1 MKTKQ
6 LKQEELVASIRRDF
20 IARQQARKSYE
31 AQWQLNLNFLMGN
44 QYSQIAPNGSVTT
57 ADKQYFWQEKEVFN
71 HIAPTIE
78 VRSAKIA
85 RLRPN
90 MAVLPASTDERDMQS
105 AKVSKDILNAVSNK
119 IALNDL
125 TKQAIIWSEVCGTA
139 FYKVVWNNSLGKVIA
154 TDEKGKL
161 VREGDVDVIVCS
173 PFEIFPE
180 NLSCENV
187 ADQKSIIHA
196 KAYHVSEVK
205 DIWGVDVMPEKV
217 HSFSLTNQS
226 NASGGLGYDASINKI
241 SDIELKDYCVV
252 IERYER
258 PSTDRPNGRLTI
270 VAGDKLLFDGDLP
283 YINGDQG
290 QRELP
295 FIKQISIFMPG
306 CFYGTSIVERMIP
319 IQRAYNAVRNRKHEY
334 LNRLT
339 MGVLTVEDGSVDT
352 EMLEEEGL
360 SPGKVLVYR
369 QGGKA
374 PAIMSTANNNT
385 DFETEE
391 GKLLDEFKTI
401 SGVSDLMRESF
412 ANYTNMSGV
421 ALQLLSEQDDTRIAS
436 SLDSVKSAMCIIGKY
451 VLRLYKQFAVIPR
464 LLKLVGENGKVEM
477 YYWSSN
483 EICSDDV
490 VLDTTSDASE
500 TIAQKRT
507 MVLDL
512 LKSGLLYDNE
522 GKLSQNMR
530 KKCLDLLGFGVW
542 EHTQDLTTLQI
553 NHAHQECIDMLGG
566 KETTPTSI
574 DDHKLHIDEH
584 IAFMLGEDFRQAVE
598 KNPDL
603 FKKFEHHVNIHKQI
617 LAKENTIKDEE
628 NKGE

>member
-1 MKTKQ
+1 MKVK
-6 LKQEELVASIRRDF
+6 LKKEELVQAIRQDF
-20 IARQQARKSYE
+20 ANRQHARKSYE

-44 QYSQIAPNGSVTT
+44 QYSRIASNGAISTT
-57 ADKQYFWQEKEVFN
+57 EKQYFWQEKEVFN
-71 HIAPTIE
+71 HIAPLVE

-85 RLRPN
+85 KLRPS
-90 MAVLPASTDERDMQS
+90 MAVLPASTDERDMQA
-105 AKVSKDILNAVSNK
+105 AKVSKDILQAVSNK
-119 IALNDL
+119 IALNEL
-125 TKQAIIWSEVCGTA
+125 TKQAIMWSEVCGTV
-139 FYKVVWNNSLGKVIA
+139 FYKVVWNNALGNVIA

-161 VREGDVDVIVCS
+161 VREGDVDVVVCS

-180 NLSCENV
+180 NLSCENI

-205 DIWGVDVMPEKV
+205 DIWGVDVEPENV
-217 HSFSLTNQS
+217 HSFSLSDQ
-226 NASGGLGYDASINKI
+226 ASGLGGLGYDTNINKI
-241 SDIELKDYCVV
+241 ADIELKDHCVV
-252 IERYER
+252 IEKYEK
-258 PSTDRPNGRLTI
+258 PNVDLPNGRLTI
-270 VAGDKLLFDGDLP
+270 VAGNKLLFDGDLP

-290 QRELP
+290 LREMP
-295 FIKQISIFMPG
+295 FIKQISLFMPG
-306 CFYGTSIVERMIP
+306 SFYGMSVVDRLIP

-334 LNRLT
+334 INRLS

-352 EMLEEEGL
+352 DMLEEEGL

-374 PAIMSTANNNT
+374 PSIMSTNDSNT
-385 DFETEE
+385 SFNEE
-391 GKLLDEFKTI
+391 ESNLLDEFKSI
-401 SGVSDLMRESF
+401 SGVSDLMRESY

-421 ALQLLSEQDDTRIAS
+421 ALQLLSEQDDTRISS
-436 SLDSVKSAMCIIGKY
+436 SLDSVKNAMCEIGKY

-477 YYWSSN
+477 YYWSSS

-490 VLDTTSDASE
+490 VLDTTTDSSE
-500 TIAQKRT
+500 TIAQRRT

-512 LKSGLLYDNE
+512 LKSGLLYDEE

-553 NHAHQECIDMLGG
+553 NYAHQENLDMIAG
-566 KETTPTSI
+566 KVIMPTSI
-574 DDHKLHIDEH
+574 DDDKIHIDEH
-584 IAFMLGEDFRQAVE
+584 IAFMLGEDFKKAREQNE
-598 KNPDL
+598 EL
-603 FKKFEHHVNIHKQI
+603 FTLFEYHIQTHREH
-617 LAKENTIKDEE
+617 LAKINQQKNIKE
-628 NKGE
+628 

>member
-1 MKTKQ
+1 M
-6 LKQEELVASIRRDF
+6 V
-20 IARQQARKSYE
+20 
-31 AQWQLNLNFLMGN
+31 
-44 QYSQIAPNGSVTT
+44 
-57 ADKQYFWQEKEVFN
+57 
-71 HIAPTIE
+71 
-78 VRSAKIA
+78 
-85 RLRPN
+85 
-90 MAVLPASTDERDMQS
+90 
-105 AKVSKDILNAVSNK
+105 
-119 IALNDL
+119 
-125 TKQAIIWSEVCGTA
+125 
-139 FYKVVWNNSLGKVIA
+139 
-154 TDEKGKL
+154 
-161 VREGDVDVIVCS
+161 
-173 PFEIFPE
+173 
-180 NLSCENV
+180 
-187 ADQKSIIHA
+187 
-196 KAYHVSEVK
+196 
-205 DIWGVDVMPEKV
+205 
-217 HSFSLTNQS
+217 
-226 NASGGLGYDASINKI
+226 
-241 SDIELKDYCVV
+241 
-252 IERYER
+252 
-258 PSTDRPNGRLTI
+258 
-270 VAGDKLLFDGDLP
+270 
-283 YINGDQG
+283 
-290 QRELP
+290 
-295 FIKQISIFMPG
+295 
-306 CFYGTSIVERMIP
+306 
-319 IQRAYNAVRNRKHEY
+319 
-334 LNRLT
+334 
-339 MGVLTVEDGSVDT
+339 VLTVEVGSVDT

-385 DFETEE
+385 DFDTEE
-391 GKLLDEFKTI
+391 GKLLEEFKTI
-401 SGVSDLMRESF
+401 SGGSDLMRESF

-436 SLDSVKSAMCIIGKY
+436 SLDSVKSEMCIIGKY

-542 EHTQDLTTLQI
+542 EHTQDLPTLQI